1 VVGASV
7 IGAPPTSADHAPA
20 RLTSS
25 TRHQV
30 RKATSPTIGASS
42 RSPRGRGFGEADV
55 MSPAPE
61 PSSGCRNRRRAGLW
75 EGMPGRAR
83 KARSR
88 EEVGVDHPNRG
99 RPPEVAEGSRR
110 PGARHGDAENAAV
123 RVTAA
128 AAGRLVVRLGG
139 PAIYAGPMVS
149 QGVRCREA
157 ESPDPEHCGQWRSR
171 GTAAP
176 GFVHGTEGYPGT
188 ARTQPEPT
196 TRGSTRHLAPAS
208 PALVF

>member
-1 VVGASV
+1 M
-7 IGAPPTSADHAPA
+7 
-20 RLTSS
+20 
-25 TRHQV
+25 
-30 RKATSPTIGASS
+30 
-42 RSPRGRGFGEADV
+42 F
-55 MSPAPE
+55 PAPE

-157 ESPDPEHCGQWRSR
+157 ESPDHEHCGQCRSR

-196 TRGSTRHLAPAS
+196 TRGSTRPLAPAS
-208 PALVF
+208 PALVFISSVRSSVCPWRSALVMEPESTTSRPVTPLVRGDGRTRAGSS